1 MREINIDDEDGS
13 VLAYVLD
20 HREDY
25 YKEFIRKYT
34 MDKKTA
40 DMIVKFFE
48 ENKQDLLVIRNIQ
61 VAEDK
66 RGQGL
71 GSFFLKG
78 AMHSARVPL
87 TMLISDKTEK
97 QKKGFKLDD
106 FYKSNGF
113 VKITETGFGQF
124 MVYPK
129 QKALQLKEYLFEQY
143 RLDSIAEHMEKK
155 AAMRTTIKEKPL

>member
-78 AMHSARVPL
+78 AMHSARVP
-87 TMLISDKTEK
+87 
-97 QKKGFKLDD
+97 
-106 FYKSNGF
+106 
-113 VKITETGFGQF
+113 
-124 MVYPK
+124 
-129 QKALQLKEYLFEQY
+129 
-143 RLDSIAEHMEKK
+143 
-155 AAMRTTIKEKPL
+155 